1 MKEAVGTRGTLSKN
15 DQSGLCSGR
24 TPACGDEDKLL
35 PKWQVTA
42 QSGPQGMN
50 LAGFLEREKDDTARL
65 CSAAKNSRS

>member
-1 MKEAVGTRGTLSKN
+1 MAR
-15 DQSGLCSGR
+15 
-24 TPACGDEDKLL
+24 GDEDKLL